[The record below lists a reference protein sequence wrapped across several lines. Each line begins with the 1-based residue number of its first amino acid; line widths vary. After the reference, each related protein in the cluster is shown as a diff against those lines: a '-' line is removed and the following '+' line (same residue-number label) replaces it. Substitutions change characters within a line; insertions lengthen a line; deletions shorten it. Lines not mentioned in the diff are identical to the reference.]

1 MHAVELFAQHQFSQ
15 ALDMLTDLKIGA
27 LWCGVV
33 WCGVVWCGVVWCGV
47 VWCGVVW
54 CGVVWCG
61 VVWCGVVWRG
71 VAWCGV
77 VGCGVVWCGVVWCG
91 AVWYQPFSKLPF
103 SPRQTLL
110 KWWVFF
116 PTCFR
121 RSSDASSNTQAAP
134 CLSWKGWSWKRLFSP
149 SLSTSL
155 RCYLSLA
162 RFFFHFFGMC
172 FFYDI
177 EVATKLPPHITTQL
191 LQQASN

>member
-1 MHAVELFAQHQFSQ
+1 M
-15 ALDMLTDLKIGA
+15 
-27 LWCGVV
+27 V

-54 CGVVWCG
+54 CGVV
-61 VVWCGVVWRG
+61 R
-71 VAWCGV
+71 
-77 VGCGVVWCGVVWCG
+77 CGVVWCGVVWCG

-149 SLSTSL
+149 SLSTSP

-162 RFFFHFFGMC
+162 RFFFSFFWHV
-172 FFYDI
+172 FFLRHRGCHQT
-177 EVATKLPPHITTQL
+177 ATSYHHTATTTSIKLNHHTTHHHTTHHHTTRHHTTPHNLTITATEATGVYAGKQRGHSH
-191 LQQASN
+191 Q